1 MDTTSLKEYIFNNN
15 KVEFVLEKIGCKSIK
30 YHSSK
35 NFYSAAN
42 YNGDNTGAVNVYNT
56 KHLLIHNWTRENEF
70 DDVSDIISLT
80 QYNKKCSF
88 VDAVKYLHN
97 ILDLKLTPYNKQDDE
112 DKKKKE
118 NEIVN
123 SANIFAIS
131 VNKHKAIVDVSE
143 IQTISEEAI
152 NDYVPLLYIDW
163 LREGIMPW
171 AAKKF
176 DIAYSYKY
184 HRIVLPI
191 RYWLNG
197 ALVGFNQRTT
207 VANYEEFGI
216 KKYFLTPS
224 YRKSLN
230 LYGLWENRKEIE
242 RKRYVV
248 ITESEKSVL
257 KRYSKSRWYGKNC
270 GEPEER
276 YDGTCVA
283 LQGKKLSEEQR
294 RIILGLDIDEV
305 IIALDNDVPIEE
317 VRHMCEQFYHFRTV
331 SYVKDRW
338 NLLGEKDAP
347 ADAENK
353 VYNFLIKHRVK
364 YDKAEHQKY
373 LNGLKK
379 K

>member
-56 KHLLIHNWTRENEF
+56 KHLLIHNWTRESEF
-70 DDVSDIISLT
+70 DDVSDIISLV

-97 ILDLKLTPYNKQDDE
+97 ILGLELTPY
-112 DKKKKE
+112 KKE
-118 NEIVN
+118 EKKEKLDPL
-123 SANIFAIS
+123 AIFKNAIS
-131 VNKHKAIVDVSE
+131 RHRSIVDVSE

-163 LREGIMPW
+163 LREGIMSW

-176 DIAYSYKY
+176 RLAYSYKY
-184 HRIVLPI
+184 HRVVIPI
-191 RYWLNG
+191 RYWLDG
-197 ALVGFNQRTT
+197 TLVGFNQRTT
-207 VANYEEFGI
+207 VENYEELGI
-216 KKYFLTPS
+216 RKYFLTPS

-230 LYGLWENRKEIE
+230 LYGLWENREEIE
-242 RKRYVV
+242 DKRTVV
-248 ITESEKSVL
+248 ICESEKSVL
-257 KRYSKSRWYGKNC
+257 KRYSRN
-270 GEPEER
+270 
-276 YDGTCVA
+276 DGTCVA
-283 LQGKKLSEEQR
+283 LQGKKLSDEQR
-294 RIILGLDIDEV
+294 RIIIGLNVNEV

-317 VRHMCEQFYHFRTV
+317 VRHICEQFYHIRNV

-338 NLLGEKDAP
+338 NLLGDKDAP

-353 VYNFLIKHRVK
+353 VYNFLMKHRVR
-364 YDKAEHQKY
+364 YDESEHQKY
-373 LNGLKK
+373 LSSLKK

>member
-15 KVEFVLEKIGCKSIK
+15 KVEFVLDKIGCKSIK

-35 NFYSAAN
+35 NFYSATN

-56 KHLLIHNWTRENEF
+56 KYLLIHNWTRESEF
-70 DDVSDIISLT
+70 NDVSDIISLV

-97 ILDLKLTPYNKQDDE
+97 ILGLELTPY
-112 DKKKKE
+112 KKE
-118 NEIVN
+118 EKKEKLDPL
-123 SANIFAIS
+123 AIFKNVIS
-131 VNKHKAIVDVSE
+131 RHRAIVDVAE
-143 IQTISEEAI
+143 IQAIKEEAI

-163 LREGIMPW
+163 LREGVMPW

-176 DIAYSYKY
+176 GLAYSYKY
-184 HRIVLPI
+184 HRVVIPI
-191 RYWLNG
+191 RYWLDG
-197 ALVGFNQRTT
+197 TLVGFNQRTT
-207 VANYEEFGI
+207 VENYEELGI
-216 KKYFLTPS
+216 RKYFLTAS

-230 LYGLWENRKEIE
+230 LYGLWENREEIE
-242 RKRYVV
+242 DKKTVV
-248 ITESEKSVL
+248 ICESEKSVL
-257 KRYSKSRWYGKNC
+257 KRYSRN
-270 GEPEER
+270 
-276 YDGTCVA
+276 DGTCVA
-283 LQGKKLSEEQR
+283 LQGKKLSDEQR
-294 RIILGLDIDEV
+294 RIIIGLNVNEV

-317 VRHMCEQFYHFRTV
+317 VRHICEQFYHIRNV

-338 NLLGEKDAP
+338 NLLGDKDAP

-364 YDKAEHQKY
+364 YDESEHQKY

>member
-88 VDAVKYLHN
+88 IDAVKYLHN
-97 ILDLKLTPYNKQDDE
+97 ILGLELTPY
-112 DKKKKE
+112 KKE
-118 NEIVN
+118 EKKEKPDPLAVFEN
-123 SANIFAIS
+123 AI
-131 VNKHKAIVDVSE
+131 NRHRAIVDVAE
-143 IQTISEEAI
+143 IQAIKEEAI

-176 DIAYSYKY
+176 GLAYSYKY
-184 HRIVLPI
+184 HRVVIPI
-191 RYWLNG
+191 RYWLDG
-197 ALVGFNQRTT
+197 TLVGFNQRTT
-207 VANYEEFGI
+207 VENYEELGI
-216 KKYFLTPS
+216 RKYFLTPS

-230 LYGLWENRKEIE
+230 LYGLWENREEIE
-242 RKRYVV
+242 DKKTVV
-248 ITESEKSVL
+248 ICESEKSVL
-257 KRYSKSRWYGKNC
+257 KRYSRN
-270 GEPEER
+270 
-276 YDGTCVA
+276 DGTCVA
-283 LQGKKLSEEQR
+283 LQCKKLSDEQR
-294 RIILGLDIDEV
+294 RIIIGLNVNEV

-317 VRHMCEQFYHFRTV
+317 VRHICEQFYHIRNV

-338 NLLGEKDAP
+338 NLLGDKDAP

-364 YDKAEHQKY
+364 YDESEHQKY
-373 LNGLKK
+373 LNSLKK

>member
-35 NFYSAAN
+35 NFYSATN

-56 KHLLIHNWTRENEF
+56 KYLLIHNWTRESEF
-70 DDVSDIISLT
+70 DDLSDIISLV

-88 VDAVKYLHN
+88 VEAVKYIHN
-97 ILDLKLTPYNKQDDE
+97 ILGLELTPY
-112 DKKKKE
+112 KKE
-118 NEIVN
+118 EKKEKLDPL
-123 SANIFAIS
+123 AIFKNAIS
-131 VNKHKAIVDVSE
+131 RHRAIVDVAE
-143 IQTISEEAI
+143 IQAIKEEAI

-163 LREGIMPW
+163 LREGVMPW

-176 DIAYSYKY
+176 GLAYSYKY
-184 HRIVLPI
+184 HRVVIPI

-197 ALVGFNQRTT
+197 TLVGFNQRTT
-207 VANYEEFGI
+207 VENYEELGI
-216 KKYFLTPS
+216 RKYFLTAS

-230 LYGLWENRKEIE
+230 LYGLWENREEIE
-242 RKRYVV
+242 DKKTVV
-248 ITESEKSVL
+248 ICESEKSVL
-257 KRYSKSRWYGKNC
+257 KRYSRN
-270 GEPEER
+270 
-276 YDGTCVA
+276 DGTCVA
-283 LQGKKLSEEQR
+283 LQGKKLSDEQR
-294 RIILGLDIDEV
+294 RIIIGLNVNEV

-317 VRHMCEQFYHFRTV
+317 VRHICEQFYHIRNV

-338 NLLGEKDAP
+338 NLLGDKDAP

-353 VYNFLIKHRVK
+353 VYNFLMKHRVR
-364 YDKAEHQKY
+364 YDESEHQKY
-373 LNGLKK
+373 LSSLKK

>member
-15 KVEFVLEKIGCKSIK
+15 KVEFVLEKIGCKLIK

-56 KHLLIHNWTRENEF
+56 KYLLIHNWTRENEF

-97 ILDLKLTPYNKQDDE
+97 ILGLELTPYKKE
-112 DKKKKE
+112 KKKE
-118 NEIVN
+118 KPDPLAVFEN
-123 SANIFAIS
+123 AI
-131 VNKHKAIVDVSE
+131 NRHRAIVDVAE
-143 IQTISEEAI
+143 IQAIKEEAI

-176 DIAYSYKY
+176 ELAYSYKY
-184 HRIVLPI
+184 HCVVIPI
-191 RYWLNG
+191 RYWLDG
-197 ALVGFNQRTT
+197 TLVGFNQRTT
-207 VANYEEFGI
+207 VENYEELGI
-216 KKYFLTPS
+216 RKYFLTAS

-230 LYGLWENRKEIE
+230 LYGLWENREEIE
-242 RKRYVV
+242 DKKTVV
-248 ITESEKSVL
+248 ICESEKSVL
-257 KRYSKSRWYGKNC
+257 KRYSRN
-270 GEPEER
+270 
-276 YDGTCVA
+276 DGTCVA
-283 LQGKKLSEEQR
+283 LQGKKLSDEQR
-294 RIILGLDIDEV
+294 RIIIGLNVNEV

-317 VRHMCEQFYHFRTV
+317 VRHICEQFYHIRNV

-338 NLLGEKDAP
+338 NLLGDKDAP

-364 YDKAEHQKY
+364 YDESEHQKY

>member
-15 KVEFVLEKIGCKSIK
+15 KVEFVLEKIGCKLIK

-56 KHLLIHNWTRENEF
+56 KYLLIHNWTRENEF

-97 ILDLKLTPYNKQDDE
+97 ILGLELTPY
-112 DKKKKE
+112 KKE
-118 NEIVN
+118 EKKEKPDPLAVFEN
-123 SANIFAIS
+123 AI
-131 VNKHKAIVDVSE
+131 NRHRAIVDVAE
-143 IQTISEEAI
+143 IHAIKEEAI

-176 DIAYSYKY
+176 GLAYSYKY
-184 HRIVLPI
+184 HRVVIPI
-191 RYWLNG
+191 RYWLDG
-197 ALVGFNQRTT
+197 TLVGFNQRTT
-207 VANYEEFGI
+207 VENYEELGI
-216 KKYFLTPS
+216 RKYFLTAS

-230 LYGLWENRKEIE
+230 LYGLWENREEIE
-242 RKRYVV
+242 NKKTVV
-248 ITESEKSVL
+248 ICESEKSVL
-257 KRYSKSRWYGKNC
+257 KRYSRN
-270 GEPEER
+270 
-276 YDGTCVA
+276 DGTCVA
-283 LQGKKLSEEQR
+283 LQGKKLSDEQR
-294 RIILGLDIDEV
+294 RIIIGLNVNEV

-317 VRHMCEQFYHFRTV
+317 VRHICEQFYHIRNV

-338 NLLGEKDAP
+338 NLLGDKDAP

-364 YDKAEHQKY
+364 YDESEHQKY
-373 LNGLKK
+373 LNSLKK

>member
-15 KVEFVLEKIGCKSIK
+15 KVEFVLDKIGCKSIK

-35 NFYSAAN
+35 NFYSATN

-56 KHLLIHNWTRENEF
+56 KYLLIHNWTRESEF
-70 DDVSDIISLT
+70 NDVSDIISLV

-97 ILDLKLTPYNKQDDE
+97 ILGLELTPY
-112 DKKKKE
+112 KKE
-118 NEIVN
+118 EKKEKLDPL
-123 SANIFAIS
+123 AIFKNVIS
-131 VNKHKAIVDVSE
+131 RHRAIVDVAE
-143 IQTISEEAI
+143 IQAIKEEAI

-163 LREGIMPW
+163 LREGVMPW

-176 DIAYSYKY
+176 GLAYSYKY
-184 HRIVLPI
+184 HRVVIPI
-191 RYWLNG
+191 RYWLDG
-197 ALVGFNQRTT
+197 TLVGFNQRTT
-207 VANYEEFGI
+207 VENYEELGI
-216 KKYFLTPS
+216 RKYFLTAS

-230 LYGLWENRKEIE
+230 LYGLWENREEIE
-242 RKRYVV
+242 DKKTVV
-248 ITESEKSVL
+248 ICESEKSVL
-257 KRYSKSRWYGKNC
+257 KRYSRN
-270 GEPEER
+270 
-276 YDGTCVA
+276 DGTCVA
-283 LQGKKLSEEQR
+283 LQGKKLSDEQR
-294 RIILGLDIDEV
+294 CIIIGLNVNEV

-317 VRHMCEQFYHFRTV
+317 VRHICEQFYHIRNV

-338 NLLGEKDAP
+338 NLLGDKDAP

-364 YDKAEHQKY
+364 YDESEHQKY

>member
-15 KVEFVLEKIGCKSIK
+15 KVEFVLEKIGCKLIK

-56 KHLLIHNWTRENEF
+56 KYLLIHNWTRENEF

-97 ILDLKLTPYNKQDDE
+97 ILGLELTPY
-112 DKKKKE
+112 KKE
-118 NEIVN
+118 EKKEKPDPLAVFEN
-123 SANIFAIS
+123 AI
-131 VNKHKAIVDVSE
+131 NRHRAIVDVAE
-143 IQTISEEAI
+143 IQAIKEETI

-176 DIAYSYKY
+176 GLAYSYKY
-184 HRIVLPI
+184 HRVVIPI
-191 RYWLNG
+191 RYWLDG
-197 ALVGFNQRTT
+197 TLVGFNQRTT
-207 VANYEEFGI
+207 VENYEELGI
-216 KKYFLTPS
+216 RKYFLTAS

-230 LYGLWENRKEIE
+230 LYGLWENREEIE
-242 RKRYVV
+242 DKKTVV
-248 ITESEKSVL
+248 ICESEKSVL
-257 KRYSKSRWYGKNC
+257 KRYSRN
-270 GEPEER
+270 
-276 YDGTCVA
+276 DGTCVA
-283 LQGKKLSEEQR
+283 LQGKKLSDEQR
-294 RIILGLDIDEV
+294 RIIIGLNVNEV

-317 VRHMCEQFYHFRTV
+317 VRHICEQFYHIRNV

-338 NLLGEKDAP
+338 NLLGDKDAP

-364 YDKAEHQKY
+364 YDESEHQKY
-373 LNGLKK
+373 LNSLKK

>member
-15 KVEFVLEKIGCKSIK
+15 KVEFVLEKIGCKLIK

-56 KHLLIHNWTRENEF
+56 KYLLIHNWTRENEF

-97 ILDLKLTPYNKQDDE
+97 ILGLELTPY
-112 DKKKKE
+112 KKE
-118 NEIVN
+118 EKKEKPDPLAVFEN
-123 SANIFAIS
+123 AI
-131 VNKHKAIVDVSE
+131 NRHRTIVDVAE
-143 IQTISEEAI
+143 IHAIKEEAI

-176 DIAYSYKY
+176 GLAYSYKY
-184 HRIVLPI
+184 HRVVIPI
-191 RYWLNG
+191 RYWLDG
-197 ALVGFNQRTT
+197 TLVGFNQRTT
-207 VANYEEFGI
+207 VENYEELGI
-216 KKYFLTPS
+216 RKYFLTAS

-230 LYGLWENRKEIE
+230 LYGLWENREVIE
-242 RKRYVV
+242 DKKTVV
-248 ITESEKSVL
+248 ICESEKSVL
-257 KRYSKSRWYGKNC
+257 KRYSRN
-270 GEPEER
+270 
-276 YDGTCVA
+276 DGTCVA
-283 LQGKKLSEEQR
+283 LQGKKLSDEQR
-294 RIILGLDIDEV
+294 RIIIGLNVNEV

-317 VRHMCEQFYHFRTV
+317 VRHICEQFYHIRNV

-338 NLLGEKDAP
+338 NLLGDKDAP

-364 YDKAEHQKY
+364 YDESEHQKY

>member
-15 KVEFVLEKIGCKSIK
+15 KVEFVLEKIGCKLIK

-56 KHLLIHNWTRENEF
+56 KYLLIHNWTRENEF

-97 ILDLKLTPYNKQDDE
+97 ILGLELTPY
-112 DKKKKE
+112 KKE
-118 NEIVN
+118 EKKEKPDPLAVFEN
-123 SANIFAIS
+123 AI
-131 VNKHKAIVDVSE
+131 NRHRAIVDVTE
-143 IQTISEEAI
+143 IQAIKEEAI

-176 DIAYSYKY
+176 GLAYSYKY
-184 HRIVLPI
+184 HRVVIPI
-191 RYWLNG
+191 RYWLDG
-197 ALVGFNQRTT
+197 TLVGFNQRTT
-207 VANYEEFGI
+207 VENYEELGI
-216 KKYFLTPS
+216 RKYFLTAS

-230 LYGLWENRKEIE
+230 LYGLWENREEIE
-242 RKRYVV
+242 DKKTVV
-248 ITESEKSVL
+248 ICESEKSVL
-257 KRYSKSRWYGKNC
+257 KRYSRN
-270 GEPEER
+270 
-276 YDGTCVA
+276 DGTCVA
-283 LQGKKLSEEQR
+283 LQGKKLSDEQR
-294 RIILGLDIDEV
+294 RIIIGLNVNEV

-317 VRHMCEQFYHFRTV
+317 VRHICEQFYHIRNV

-338 NLLGEKDAP
+338 NLLGDKDAP

-364 YDKAEHQKY
+364 YDESEHQKY
-373 LNGLKK
+373 LNSLKK

>member
-1 MDTTSLKEYIFNNN
+1 MDTNSLKEYIFNNN
-15 KVEFVLEKIGCKSIK
+15 KVEFVLDKIGCKSIK

-35 NFYSAAN
+35 NFYSATN

-56 KHLLIHNWTRENEF
+56 KYLLIHNWTRESEF
-70 DDVSDIISLT
+70 NDVSDIISLV

-97 ILDLKLTPYNKQDDE
+97 ILGLELTPY
-112 DKKKKE
+112 KKE
-118 NEIVN
+118 EKKEKLDPL
-123 SANIFAIS
+123 AIFKNVIS
-131 VNKHKAIVDVSE
+131 RHRAIVDVAE
-143 IQTISEEAI
+143 IHAIKEEAI

-163 LREGIMPW
+163 LREGVMPW

-176 DIAYSYKY
+176 GLAYSYKY
-184 HRIVLPI
+184 HRVVIPI
-191 RYWLNG
+191 RYWLDG
-197 ALVGFNQRTT
+197 TLVGFNQRTT
-207 VANYEEFGI
+207 VENYEELGI
-216 KKYFLTPS
+216 RKYFLTAS

-230 LYGLWENRKEIE
+230 LYGLWENREEIE
-242 RKRYVV
+242 DKKTVV
-248 ITESEKSVL
+248 ICESEKSVL
-257 KRYSKSRWYGKNC
+257 KRYSRN
-270 GEPEER
+270 
-276 YDGTCVA
+276 DGTCVA
-283 LQGKKLSEEQR
+283 LQGKKLSDEQR
-294 RIILGLDIDEV
+294 RIIIGLNVNEV

-317 VRHMCEQFYHFRTV
+317 VRHICEQFYHIRNV

-338 NLLGEKDAP
+338 NLLGDKDAP

-364 YDKAEHQKY
+364 YDESEHQKY

>member
-15 KVEFVLEKIGCKSIK
+15 KVEFVLEKIGCKLIK

-56 KHLLIHNWTRENEF
+56 KYLLIHNWTRENEF

-97 ILDLKLTPYNKQDDE
+97 ILGLELTPY
-112 DKKKKE
+112 KKE
-118 NEIVN
+118 EKKEKPDPLAVFEN
-123 SANIFAIS
+123 AI
-131 VNKHKAIVDVSE
+131 NRHRAIVDVAE
-143 IQTISEEAI
+143 IQAIKEEAI

-176 DIAYSYKY
+176 GLAYSYKY
-184 HRIVLPI
+184 HRVVIPI
-191 RYWLNG
+191 RYWLDG
-197 ALVGFNQRTT
+197 TLVGFNQRTT
-207 VANYEEFGI
+207 VENYEELGI
-216 KKYFLTPS
+216 RKYFLTAS

-230 LYGLWENRKEIE
+230 LYGLWENREEIE
-242 RKRYVV
+242 DKKTVV
-248 ITESEKSVL
+248 ICESEKSVL
-257 KRYSKSRWYGKNC
+257 KRYSRN
-270 GEPEER
+270 
-276 YDGTCVA
+276 DGTCVA
-283 LQGKKLSEEQR
+283 LQGKRLSDEQR
-294 RIILGLDIDEV
+294 RIIIGLNVNEV

-317 VRHMCEQFYHFRTV
+317 VRHICEQFYHIRNV

-338 NLLGEKDAP
+338 NLLGDKDAP

-364 YDKAEHQKY
+364 YDESEHQKY
-373 LNGLKK
+373 LNSLKK

>member
-15 KVEFVLEKIGCKSIK
+15 KVEFVLDKIGCKSIK

-35 NFYSAAN
+35 NFYSATN

-56 KHLLIHNWTRENEF
+56 KYLLIHNWTRESEF
-70 DDVSDIISLT
+70 NDVSDIISLV

-97 ILDLKLTPYNKQDDE
+97 ILGLELTPY
-112 DKKKKE
+112 KKE
-118 NEIVN
+118 EKKEKLDHL
-123 SANIFAIS
+123 AIFKNVIS
-131 VNKHKAIVDVSE
+131 RHRAIVDVAE
-143 IQTISEEAI
+143 IQAIKEETI

-163 LREGIMPW
+163 LREGVMPW

-176 DIAYSYKY
+176 GLAYSYKY
-184 HRIVLPI
+184 HRVVIPI
-191 RYWLNG
+191 RYWLDG
-197 ALVGFNQRTT
+197 TLVGFNQRTT
-207 VANYEEFGI
+207 VENYEELGI
-216 KKYFLTPS
+216 RKYFLTAS

-230 LYGLWENRKEIE
+230 LYGLWENREEIE
-242 RKRYVV
+242 DKKTVV
-248 ITESEKSVL
+248 ICESEKSVL
-257 KRYSKSRWYGKNC
+257 KRYSRN
-270 GEPEER
+270 
-276 YDGTCVA
+276 DGTCVA
-283 LQGKKLSEEQR
+283 LQGKKLSDEQR
-294 RIILGLDIDEV
+294 RIIIGLNVNEV

-317 VRHMCEQFYHFRTV
+317 VRHICEQFYHIRNV

-338 NLLGEKDAP
+338 NLLGDKDAP

-364 YDKAEHQKY
+364 YDESEHQKY

>member
-15 KVEFVLEKIGCKSIK
+15 KVEFVLDKIGCKSIK

-35 NFYSAAN
+35 NFYSATN

-56 KHLLIHNWTRENEF
+56 KYLLIHNWTRESEF
-70 DDVSDIISLT
+70 NDVSDIISLV

-97 ILDLKLTPYNKQDDE
+97 ILGLELTPY
-112 DKKKKE
+112 KKE
-118 NEIVN
+118 EKKEKLDPL
-123 SANIFAIS
+123 AIFKNVIS
-131 VNKHKAIVDVSE
+131 RHRAIVDVAK
-143 IQTISEEAI
+143 IQAIKEEAI

-163 LREGIMPW
+163 LREGVMPW

-176 DIAYSYKY
+176 GLAYSYKY
-184 HRIVLPI
+184 HRVVIPI
-191 RYWLNG
+191 RYWLDG
-197 ALVGFNQRTT
+197 TLVGFNQRTT
-207 VANYEEFGI
+207 VENYEELGI
-216 KKYFLTPS
+216 RKYFLTAS

-230 LYGLWENRKEIE
+230 LYGLWENREEIE
-242 RKRYVV
+242 DKKTVV
-248 ITESEKSVL
+248 ICESEKSVL
-257 KRYSKSRWYGKNC
+257 KRYSRN
-270 GEPEER
+270 
-276 YDGTCVA
+276 DGTCVA
-283 LQGKKLSEEQR
+283 LQGKKLSDEQR
-294 RIILGLDIDEV
+294 RIIIGLNVNEV

-317 VRHMCEQFYHFRTV
+317 VRHICEQFYHIRNV

-338 NLLGEKDAP
+338 NLLGDKDAP

-364 YDKAEHQKY
+364 YDEPEHQKY

>member
-1 MDTTSLKEYIFNNN
+1 MYTTSLKEYIFNNN
-15 KVEFVLEKIGCKSIK
+15 KVEFVLDKIGCKSIK

-35 NFYSAAN
+35 NFYSATN

-56 KHLLIHNWTRENEF
+56 KYLLIHNWTRESEF
-70 DDVSDIISLT
+70 NDVSDIISLV

-97 ILDLKLTPYNKQDDE
+97 ILGLELTPY
-112 DKKKKE
+112 KKE
-118 NEIVN
+118 EKKEKLDPL
-123 SANIFAIS
+123 AIFKNVIS
-131 VNKHKAIVDVSE
+131 RHRAIVDVAE
-143 IQTISEEAI
+143 IQAIKEEAI

-163 LREGIMPW
+163 LREGVMPW

-176 DIAYSYKY
+176 GLAYSYKY
-184 HRIVLPI
+184 HRVVIPI
-191 RYWLNG
+191 RYWLDG
-197 ALVGFNQRTT
+197 TLVGFNQRTT
-207 VANYEEFGI
+207 VENYEELGI
-216 KKYFLTPS
+216 RKYFLTAS

-230 LYGLWENRKEIE
+230 LYGLWENREEIE
-242 RKRYVV
+242 DKKTVV
-248 ITESEKSVL
+248 ICESEKSVL
-257 KRYSKSRWYGKNC
+257 KRYSRN
-270 GEPEER
+270 
-276 YDGTCVA
+276 DGTCVA
-283 LQGKKLSEEQR
+283 LQGKKLSDEQR
-294 RIILGLDIDEV
+294 RIIIGLNVNEV

-317 VRHMCEQFYHFRTV
+317 VRHICEQFYHIRNV

-338 NLLGEKDAP
+338 NLLGDKDAP

-364 YDKAEHQKY
+364 YDESEHQKY

>member
-15 KVEFVLEKIGCKSIK
+15 KVEFVLDKIGCKSIK

-35 NFYSAAN
+35 NFYSATN

-56 KHLLIHNWTRENEF
+56 KYLLIHNWTRESEF
-70 DDVSDIISLT
+70 NDVSDIISLV

-97 ILDLKLTPYNKQDDE
+97 ILGLELTPY
-112 DKKKKE
+112 KKE
-118 NEIVN
+118 EKKEKLDPL
-123 SANIFAIS
+123 AIFKNVIS
-131 VNKHKAIVDVSE
+131 RHRAIVDVAE
-143 IQTISEEAI
+143 IQAIKEEAI

-163 LREGIMPW
+163 LREGVMPW

-176 DIAYSYKY
+176 GLAYSYKY
-184 HRIVLPI
+184 HRVVIPI
-191 RYWLNG
+191 RYWFDG
-197 ALVGFNQRTT
+197 TLVGFNQRTT
-207 VANYEEFGI
+207 VENYEELGI
-216 KKYFLTPS
+216 RKYFLTAS

-230 LYGLWENRKEIE
+230 LYGLWENREEIE
-242 RKRYVV
+242 DKKTVV
-248 ITESEKSVL
+248 ICESEKSVL
-257 KRYSKSRWYGKNC
+257 KRYSRN
-270 GEPEER
+270 
-276 YDGTCVA
+276 DGTCVA
-283 LQGKKLSEEQR
+283 LQGKKLSDEQR
-294 RIILGLDIDEV
+294 RIIIGLNVNEV

-317 VRHMCEQFYHFRTV
+317 VRHICEQFYHIRNV

-338 NLLGEKDAP
+338 NLLGDKDAP

-364 YDKAEHQKY
+364 YDESEHQKY

>member
-15 KVEFVLEKIGCKSIK
+15 KVEFVLEKIGCKLIK

-56 KHLLIHNWTRENEF
+56 KYLLIHNWTRENEF
-70 DDVSDIISLT
+70 DDVSDIISLV

-97 ILDLKLTPYNKQDDE
+97 ILGIELTPY
-112 DKKKKE
+112 KKE
-118 NEIVN
+118 EKKEKPDPLAVFKN
-123 SANIFAIS
+123 AIS
-131 VNKHKAIVDVSE
+131 RHRCIVDVAE
-143 IQTISEEAI
+143 IQAISEEAI

-176 DIAYSYKY
+176 GLAYSYKY
-184 HRIVLPI
+184 HRVVIPI
-191 RYWLNG
+191 RYWLDG
-197 ALVGFNQRTT
+197 TLVGFNQRTT
-207 VANYEEFGI
+207 VENYEELGVR
-216 KKYFLTPS
+216 KYFLTPS
-224 YRKSLN
+224 YKKSFN
-230 LYGLWENRKEIE
+230 LYGFWENRKEIE
-242 RKRYVV
+242 RKRYIV
-248 ITESEKSVL
+248 IAESEKSVL
-257 KRYSKSRWYGKNC
+257 KRYSKSRWYSDDC
-270 GEPEER
+270 GEPKER

-317 VRHMCEQFYHFRTV
+317 VRYMCEQFYHIRNV

-338 NLLGEKDAP
+338 NLLGDKDAP

-364 YDKAEHQKY
+364 YDESEHQKY

>member
-15 KVEFVLEKIGCKSIK
+15 KVEFVLDKIGCKSIK

-35 NFYSAAN
+35 NFYSATN

-56 KHLLIHNWTRENEF
+56 KYLLIHNWTRESEF
-70 DDVSDIISLT
+70 NDVSDIISLV

-97 ILDLKLTPYNKQDDE
+97 ILGLELTPY
-112 DKKKKE
+112 KKE
-118 NEIVN
+118 EKKEKLDPL
-123 SANIFAIS
+123 AIFKNVIS
-131 VNKHKAIVDVSE
+131 RHRAIVDVAE
-143 IQTISEEAI
+143 IQTIKEEAI

-163 LREGIMPW
+163 LREGVMPW

-176 DIAYSYKY
+176 GLAYSYKY
-184 HRIVLPI
+184 HRVVIPI
-191 RYWLNG
+191 RYWLDG
-197 ALVGFNQRTT
+197 TLVGFNQRTT
-207 VANYEEFGI
+207 VENYEELGI
-216 KKYFLTPS
+216 RKYFLTAS

-230 LYGLWENRKEIE
+230 LYGLWENREEIE
-242 RKRYVV
+242 DKKTVV
-248 ITESEKSVL
+248 ICESEKSVL
-257 KRYSKSRWYGKNC
+257 KRYSRN
-270 GEPEER
+270 
-276 YDGTCVA
+276 DGTCVA
-283 LQGKKLSEEQR
+283 LQGKKLSDEQR
-294 RIILGLDIDEV
+294 RIIIGLNVNEV

-317 VRHMCEQFYHFRTV
+317 VRHICEQFYHIRNV

-338 NLLGEKDAP
+338 NLLGDKDAP

-364 YDKAEHQKY
+364 YDESEHQKY

>member
-15 KVEFVLEKIGCKSIK
+15 KVEFVLEKIGCKLIK

-56 KHLLIHNWTRENEF
+56 KYLLIHNWTRENEF

-97 ILDLKLTPYNKQDDE
+97 ILGLELTPY
-112 DKKKKE
+112 KKE
-118 NEIVN
+118 EKKEKPDPLAVFEN
-123 SANIFAIS
+123 AI
-131 VNKHKAIVDVSE
+131 NRHRAIVDVAE
-143 IQTISEEAI
+143 IHAIKEEAI

-176 DIAYSYKY
+176 GLAYSYKY
-184 HRIVLPI
+184 HRVVIPI
-191 RYWLNG
+191 RYWLDG
-197 ALVGFNQRTT
+197 TLVGFNQRTT
-207 VANYEEFGI
+207 VENYEELGI
-216 KKYFLTPS
+216 RKYFLTAS

-230 LYGLWENRKEIE
+230 LYGLWENREEIE
-242 RKRYVV
+242 DKKTVV
-248 ITESEKSVL
+248 ICESEKSVL
-257 KRYSKSRWYGKNC
+257 KRYSRN
-270 GEPEER
+270 
-276 YDGTCVA
+276 DGTCVA
-283 LQGKKLSEEQR
+283 LQGKKLSDEQR
-294 RIILGLDIDEV
+294 RIIIGLNVNEV

-317 VRHMCEQFYHFRTV
+317 VRHICEQFYHIRNV

-338 NLLGEKDAP
+338 NLLGDKDAP

-364 YDKAEHQKY
+364 YDESEHQKY
-373 LNGLKK
+373 LNSLKK

>member
-1 MDTTSLKEYIFNNN
+1 MDATSLKEYIFNNN
-15 KVEFVLEKIGCKSIK
+15 KVEFVLDKISCKSIK

-35 NFYSAAN
+35 NFYSATN

-56 KHLLIHNWTRENEF
+56 KYLLIHNWTRESEF
-70 DDVSDIISLT
+70 NDVSDIISLV

-97 ILDLKLTPYNKQDDE
+97 ILGLELTPY
-112 DKKKKE
+112 KKE
-118 NEIVN
+118 EKKEKLDPL
-123 SANIFAIS
+123 AIFKNVIS
-131 VNKHKAIVDVSE
+131 RHRAIVDVAE
-143 IQTISEEAI
+143 IQAIKEETI

-163 LREGIMPW
+163 LREGVMPW

-176 DIAYSYKY
+176 GLAYSYKY
-184 HRIVLPI
+184 HRVVIPI
-191 RYWLNG
+191 RYWLDG
-197 ALVGFNQRTT
+197 TLVGFNQRTT
-207 VANYEEFGI
+207 VENYEELGI
-216 KKYFLTPS
+216 RKYFLTAS

-230 LYGLWENRKEIE
+230 LYGLWENREEIE
-242 RKRYVV
+242 DKKTVV
-248 ITESEKSVL
+248 ICESEKSVL
-257 KRYSKSRWYGKNC
+257 KRYSRN
-270 GEPEER
+270 
-276 YDGTCVA
+276 DGICVA
-283 LQGKKLSEEQR
+283 LQGKKLSDEQR
-294 RIILGLDIDEV
+294 RIIIGLNVNEV

-317 VRHMCEQFYHFRTV
+317 VRHICEQFYHIRNV

-338 NLLGEKDAP
+338 NLLGDKDAP

-364 YDKAEHQKY
+364 YDESEHQKY

>member
-15 KVEFVLEKIGCKSIK
+15 KVEFVLDKIGCKSIK

-35 NFYSAAN
+35 NFYSATN

-56 KHLLIHNWTRENEF
+56 KYLLIHNWTRESEF
-70 DDVSDIISLT
+70 NDVSDIISLV

-97 ILDLKLTPYNKQDDE
+97 ILGLELTPY
-112 DKKKKE
+112 KKE
-118 NEIVN
+118 EKKEKLDPL
-123 SANIFAIS
+123 AIFKNVIS
-131 VNKHKAIVDVSE
+131 RHRAIVDVAE
-143 IQTISEEAI
+143 IQAIKEEAI

-163 LREGIMPW
+163 LREGVMPW

-176 DIAYSYKY
+176 GLAYSYKY
-184 HRIVLPI
+184 HRVVIPI
-191 RYWLNG
+191 RYWLDG
-197 ALVGFNQRTT
+197 TLVGFNQRTT
-207 VANYEEFGI
+207 VENYEELGI
-216 KKYFLTPS
+216 RKYFLTAS

-230 LYGLWENRKEIE
+230 LYGLWENREEI
-242 RKRYVV
+242 KDKKTVV
-248 ITESEKSVL
+248 ICESEKSVL
-257 KRYSKSRWYGKNC
+257 KRYSRN
-270 GEPEER
+270 
-276 YDGTCVA
+276 DGTCVA
-283 LQGKKLSEEQR
+283 LQGKKLSDEQR
-294 RIILGLDIDEV
+294 RIIIGLNVNEV

-317 VRHMCEQFYHFRTV
+317 VRHICEQFYHIRNV

-338 NLLGEKDAP
+338 NLLGDKDAP

-364 YDKAEHQKY
+364 YDESEHQKY

>member
-1 MDTTSLKEYIFNNN
+1 MDTASLKEYIFNNN

-42 YNGDNTGAVNVYNT
+42 YNGDNTGAINVYNT

-70 DDVSDIISLT
+70 DEVSDIISLT
-80 QYNKKCSF
+80 QYNKKCLF

-97 ILDLKLTPYNKQDDE
+97 ILGLELTPYKKE
-112 DKKKKE
+112 KKKE
-118 NEIVN
+118 KPDPLAVFKNAMN
-123 SANIFAIS
+123 R
-131 VNKHKAIVDVSE
+131 HRAIVDVAE
-143 IQTISEEAI
+143 IQAISEEAI

-176 DIAYSYKY
+176 GLVYSYKY
-184 HRIVLPI
+184 HRVVIPI
-191 RYWLNG
+191 RYWLDG
-197 ALVGFNQRTT
+197 TLVGFNQRTT
-207 VANYEEFGI
+207 VENYEELGI
-216 KKYFLTPS
+216 RKYFLTPS
-224 YRKSLN
+224 YKKSLN
-230 LYGLWENRKEIE
+230 LYGLWENREEIE

-248 ITESEKSVL
+248 ICESEKSVL
-257 KRYSKSRWYGKNC
+257 KRYSKSRWYGENC
-270 GEPEER
+270 GEPKEK

-317 VRHMCEQFYHFRTV
+317 VRHMCEQFYHIRNV

-338 NLLGEKDAP
+338 DLLGDKDAP
-347 ADAENK
+347 ADADNK
-353 VYNFLIKHRVK
+353 AYNYLIKYRVK
-364 YDKAEHQKY
+364 YDESEHQKY
-373 LNGLKK
+373 LKSIEKK
-379 K
+379 

>member
-42 YNGDNTGAVNVYNT
+42 YNGDNTGAINVYNT

-70 DDVSDIISLT
+70 DEVADIISLT

-97 ILDLKLTPYNKQDDE
+97 ILGLELTPY
-112 DKKKKE
+112 KKE
-118 NEIVN
+118 EKKEKPDPLAVFKN
-123 SANIFAIS
+123 AIS
-131 VNKHKAIVDVSE
+131 RHRCIVDVAE
-143 IQTISEEAI
+143 IQAINEEAI

-176 DIAYSYKY
+176 RLAYSYKY
-184 HRIVLPI
+184 HRVVIPI
-191 RYWLNG
+191 HYWLDG
-197 ALVGFNQRTT
+197 TLVGFNQRTT
-207 VANYEEFGI
+207 VENYEELGI

-224 YRKSLN
+224 YKKSLN
-230 LYGLWENRKEIE
+230 LYGLWENREEIE
-242 RKRYVV
+242 RKKTVV
-248 ITESEKSVL
+248 ICESEKSVL
-257 KRYSKSRWYGKNC
+257 KRYSLN
-270 GEPEER
+270 
-276 YDGTCVA
+276 DGTCVA
-283 LQGKKLSEEQR
+283 LQGKKLSDEQR
-294 RIILGLDIDEV
+294 RIIIGLNVNEV

-317 VRHMCEQFYHFRTV
+317 VRHMCEQFYHIKNV

-338 NLLGEKDAP
+338 DLLGDKDAP
-347 ADAENK
+347 ADAKNK
-353 VYNFLIKHRVK
+353 VYNYLIKYRVK
-364 YDKAEHQKY
+364 YDESEHQKY
-373 LNGLKK
+373 LNGIGKK
-379 K
+379 

>member
-56 KHLLIHNWTRENEF
+56 KHLLIHNWTRESEF
-70 DDVSDIISLT
+70 DDVSDIISLV

-97 ILDLKLTPYNKQDDE
+97 ILGLELTPY
-112 DKKKKE
+112 KKE
-118 NEIVN
+118 EKKEKLDPL
-123 SANIFAIS
+123 AIFKNAIS
-131 VNKHKAIVDVSE
+131 RYRSIVDVSE

-152 NDYVPLLYIDW
+152 NDYIPLLYIDW

-176 DIAYSYKY
+176 GLAYSYKY
-184 HRIVLPI
+184 HRVVIPI
-191 RYWLNG
+191 RYWLDG

-207 VANYEEFGI
+207 VENYEELGI
-216 KKYFLTPS
+216 RKYFLTPS
-224 YRKSLN
+224 YRKSIN
-230 LYGLWENRKEIE
+230 LYGLWENREEIE
-242 RKRYVV
+242 DKKTVV
-248 ITESEKSVL
+248 ICESEKSVL
-257 KRYSKSRWYGKNC
+257 KRYSRN
-270 GEPEER
+270 
-276 YDGTCVA
+276 DGTCVA
-283 LQGKKLSEEQR
+283 LQGKKLSDEQR
-294 RIILGLDIDEV
+294 RIIIGLNVNEV

-317 VRHMCEQFYHFRTV
+317 VRHICEQFYHIRNV

-338 NLLGEKDAP
+338 NLLGDKDAP

-353 VYNFLIKHRVK
+353 VYNFLMKHRVR
-364 YDKAEHQKY
+364 YDESEHQRY
-373 LNGLKK
+373 LSGLKK

>member
-15 KVEFVLEKIGCKSIK
+15 KVEFVLEKIGCKLIK

-56 KHLLIHNWTRENEF
+56 KYLLIHNWTRENEF

-97 ILDLKLTPYNKQDDE
+97 ILGLELTPY
-112 DKKKKE
+112 KKE
-118 NEIVN
+118 EKKEKPDPLAVFEN
-123 SANIFAIS
+123 AI
-131 VNKHKAIVDVSE
+131 NRHGAIVDVAE
-143 IQTISEEAI
+143 IQAIKEEAI

-176 DIAYSYKY
+176 GLAYSYKY
-184 HRIVLPI
+184 HRVVIPI
-191 RYWLNG
+191 RYWLDG
-197 ALVGFNQRTT
+197 TLVGFNQRTT
-207 VANYEEFGI
+207 VENYEELGVR
-216 KKYFLTPS
+216 KYFLTAS

-230 LYGLWENRKEIE
+230 LYGLWENREEIE
-242 RKRYVV
+242 DKKTVV
-248 ITESEKSVL
+248 ICESEKSVL
-257 KRYSKSRWYGKNC
+257 KRYSRN
-270 GEPEER
+270 
-276 YDGTCVA
+276 DGTCVA
-283 LQGKKLSEEQR
+283 LQGKKLSDEQR
-294 RIILGLDIDEV
+294 RIIIGLNVNEV

-317 VRHMCEQFYHFRTV
+317 VRHICEQFYHIRNV

-338 NLLGEKDAP
+338 NLLGDKDAP

-364 YDKAEHQKY
+364 YDESEHQKY
-373 LNGLKK
+373 LNSLKK

>member
-15 KVEFVLEKIGCKSIK
+15 KVEFVLEKIGCKLIK

-56 KHLLIHNWTRENEF
+56 KYLLIHNWTRENEF

-97 ILDLKLTPYNKQDDE
+97 ILGLELTPY
-112 DKKKKE
+112 KKE
-118 NEIVN
+118 EKKEKPDPLAVFEN
-123 SANIFAIS
+123 AI
-131 VNKHKAIVDVSE
+131 NRHRAIVDVAE
-143 IQTISEEAI
+143 IRAIKEEAI

-176 DIAYSYKY
+176 GLAYSYKY
-184 HRIVLPI
+184 HRVVIPI
-191 RYWLNG
+191 RYWLDG
-197 ALVGFNQRTT
+197 TLVGFNQRTT
-207 VANYEEFGI
+207 VENYEELGI
-216 KKYFLTPS
+216 RKYFLTAS

-230 LYGLWENRKEIE
+230 LYGLWENREEIE
-242 RKRYVV
+242 DKKTVV
-248 ITESEKSVL
+248 ICESEKSVL
-257 KRYSKSRWYGKNC
+257 KRYSRN
-270 GEPEER
+270 
-276 YDGTCVA
+276 DGTCVA
-283 LQGKKLSEEQR
+283 LQGKKLSDEQR
-294 RIILGLDIDEV
+294 RIIIGLNVNEV

-317 VRHMCEQFYHFRTV
+317 VRHICEQFYHIRNV

-338 NLLGEKDAP
+338 NLLGDKDAP

-364 YDKAEHQKY
+364 YDESEHQKY

>member
-15 KVEFVLEKIGCKSIK
+15 KVEFVLEKIGCKLIK

-56 KHLLIHNWTRENEF
+56 KYLLIHNWTRENEF

-97 ILDLKLTPYNKQDDE
+97 ILGLELTPY
-112 DKKKKE
+112 KKE
-118 NEIVN
+118 EKKEKPDPLAVFEN
-123 SANIFAIS
+123 AI
-131 VNKHKAIVDVSE
+131 NRHRAIVDVAE
-143 IQTISEEAI
+143 IQAIKEEAI

-176 DIAYSYKY
+176 GLAYSYKY
-184 HRIVLPI
+184 HRVVIPI
-191 RYWLNG
+191 RYWLDG
-197 ALVGFNQRTT
+197 TLVGFNQRTT
-207 VANYEEFGI
+207 VENYEELGI
-216 KKYFLTPS
+216 RKYFLTAS

-230 LYGLWENRKEIE
+230 LYGLWENREEIE
-242 RKRYVV
+242 DKKTVV
-248 ITESEKSVL
+248 ICESEKSVL
-257 KRYSKSRWYGKNC
+257 KRYSRN
-270 GEPEER
+270 
-276 YDGTCVA
+276 DGTCVA
-283 LQGKKLSEEQR
+283 LQGKKLSDEQR
-294 RIILGLDIDEV
+294 RIIIGLNVNEV

-317 VRHMCEQFYHFRTV
+317 VRHICEQFYHIRNV

-338 NLLGEKDAP
+338 NLLGDKDAP

-364 YDKAEHQKY
+364 YDESEHQKY

>member
-97 ILDLKLTPYNKQDDE
+97 ILGLELTPY
-112 DKKKKE
+112 KKE
-118 NEIVN
+118 EKKEEPDPLAVFEN
-123 SANIFAIS
+123 AI
-131 VNKHKAIVDVSE
+131 NRHRAIVDVSE
-143 IQTISEEAI
+143 IQAISEEAI

-176 DIAYSYKY
+176 GLAYSYKY
-184 HRIVLPI
+184 HRVVIPI
-191 RYWLNG
+191 RYWLDG
-197 ALVGFNQRTT
+197 TLVGFNQRTT
-207 VANYEEFGI
+207 VENYEELGI
-216 KKYFLTPS
+216 RKYFLTAS

-230 LYGLWENRKEIE
+230 LYGLWENREEIE
-242 RKRYVV
+242 DKKTVV
-248 ITESEKSVL
+248 ICESEKSVL
-257 KRYSKSRWYGKNC
+257 KRYSHN
-270 GEPEER
+270 
-276 YDGTCVA
+276 DGTCVA

-294 RIILGLDIDEV
+294 RIVIGLNVDEV

-317 VRHMCEQFYHFRTV
+317 IRYVCEQFYHIRNV

-338 NLLGEKDAP
+338 NLLKHKDAP

-364 YDKAEHQKY
+364 YDESEHQKY